1 MNPPSNPESESF
13 GESAIELDGSARLQ
27 RTHARANHGMRLRTA
42 RFILVDARFVLAKF
56 IEK

>member
-1 MNPPSNPESESF
+1 MSSPSNLGSESF
-13 GESAIELDGSARLQ
+13 GESAIELADSARLQ